1 MPRFEGAGAGTS
13 GSGRVFGR
21 LGGNVSL
28 GQGLSLDR
36 RLLGHFANV
45 LVQLEELIAGRAVD
59 IGPPVFGRHSKMQTV
74 SCVGRKCVIFSQKKV
89 ANESP
94 LASKVLL
101 VEEGSVG
108 AQEGVLDALTFRQ
121 EGANVEHLTTG
132 FDIGVITCIA
142 PAERVPERK
151 DTFKRIK

>member
-1 MPRFEGAGAGTS
+1 MLAENA
-13 GSGRVFGR
+13 
-21 LGGNVSL
+21 SL
-28 GQGLSLDR
+28 
-36 RLLGHFANV
+36 
-45 LVQLEELIAGRAVD
+45 
-59 IGPPVFGRHSKMQTV
+59 
-74 SCVGRKCVIFSQKKV
+74 CWQKKV